1 MAVPKRKTSKYR
13 KRIRRS
19 HHAMTAPGKSR
30 CKQCGQ
36 PTLPHTV
43 CDNCGHYKGEMI
55 IEKD

>member
-19 HHAMTAPGKSR
+19 HHAMKVPGKST

-36 PTLPHTV
+36 PNLPHAV
-43 CDNCGHYKGEMI
+43 CDNCGHYKGEAI
-55 IEKD
+55 LKKD